1 MRCEIQGKCPK
12 KEIDASKEEE
22 IDTSI
27 DWIAMAEDSVKPEY
41 EANAS

>member
-1 MRCEIQGKCPK
+1 MAKKKEK
-12 KEIDASKEEE
+12 KEIDASEEE

-41 EANAS
+41 EVNAS